1 LVPILPLRYEI
12 PVLPTAPVVVN
23 KTKSAALPRSG
34 ACAKFADGKYRK
46 ARRISVGMTFISIRS
61 KVKRT

>member
-1 LVPILPLRYEI
+1 
-12 PVLPTAPVVVN
+12 VN
-23 KTKSAALPRSG
+23 KTKSAALPRFG
-34 ACAKFADGKYRK
+34 PCAKFADGKYRK